1 MRRRKKEN
9 YIIYHLIDNIYLFIS
24 SYFISLENKSLEKVE
39 NYHIYERNL
48 SEAEKNNNRSQRKKN
63 FKT

>member
-1 MRRRKKEN
+1 MIKLI
-9 YIIYHLIDNIYLFIS
+9 YILIILII
-24 SYFISLENKSLEKVE
+24 ISLENKSLEKVE

-48 SEAEKNNNRSQRKKN
+48 SEAEKNNNRSQRKKK